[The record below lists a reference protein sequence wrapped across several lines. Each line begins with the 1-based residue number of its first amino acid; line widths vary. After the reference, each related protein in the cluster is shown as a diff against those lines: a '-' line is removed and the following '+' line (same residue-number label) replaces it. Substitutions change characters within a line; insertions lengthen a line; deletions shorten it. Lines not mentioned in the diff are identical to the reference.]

1 MKKTILRNAVMLAA
15 IIGIALITALSLPEY
30 SASAQSKDPE
40 PAMEQQTGDDSKTES
55 VRPRKGNPLMS
66 VLDADKDGALSADE
80 IENAGIALKS
90 LDKNGDGKLTRDEM
104 PRKKGTQVKG
114 N

>member
-1 MKKTILRNAVMLAA
+1 MKKTILKNAFIFAGM
-15 IIGIALITALSLPEY
+15 IGIALITALSLPEY

-40 PAMEQQTGDDSKTES
+40 PAMEQQTGDDSKTEN

-66 VLDADKDGALSADE
+66 VLDADKDGVLSANE
-80 IENAGIALKS
+80 IENAGTALKS